1 MALPGFDPDL
11 VAAAALYGH
20 TLPLTKRPFGYRDAN
35 DEKVRRDTL
44 QKLMRSTQRGRAGVR
59 MSGIGIATTVVGW
72 AAMGGFATAALAT
85 ENNSFVAPAVAGAVV
100 SATGIGLL
108 VGGNVQAVNS
118 LEPRR

>member
-1 MALPGFDPDL
+1 MSHDPDDTTL
-11 VAAAALYGH
+11 LTGVDGSAVPDAPVALSEE
-20 TLPLTKRPFGYRDAN
+20 L
-35 DEKVRRDTL
+35 
-44 QKLMRSTQRGRAGVR
+44 
-59 MSGIGIATTVVGW
+59 
-72 AAMGGFATAALAT
+72 TAALAT